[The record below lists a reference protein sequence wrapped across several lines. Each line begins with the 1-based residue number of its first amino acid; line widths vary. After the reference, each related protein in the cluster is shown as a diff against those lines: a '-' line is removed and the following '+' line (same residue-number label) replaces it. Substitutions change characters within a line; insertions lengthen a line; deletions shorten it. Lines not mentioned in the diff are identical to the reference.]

1 MLQAGRPTQ
10 SSFGKRSITSP
21 RAKPATQPARMP
33 RALPGVSDYAQATDP
48 DTTVQP
54 KASGSGSVVW
64 AYIKA
69 CATAFAIVI
78 ALSVLFGGSHNS
90 FADKSFFQNIVGMVV
105 APTLGGVLAV
115 PAFLLAQVVA
125 FLGIRR
131 GVADV
136 LVGGVLGSAWLL
148 LALSDGKAI
157 NAQHYAFLLGGCFG
171 GFAFWRA
178 QGYPGTTSTTAA
190 VLDQVYARVR

>member
-1 MLQAGRPTQ
+1 MASAQV
-10 SSFGKRSITSP
+10 
-21 RAKPATQPARMP
+21 KPAGQPARAP
-33 RALPGVSDYAQATDP
+33 RASIADVSEAGQAVDP
-48 DTTVQP
+48 DSLVMS
-54 KASGSGSVVW
+54 KASARGSIAW
-64 AYIKA
+64 AYVNA
-69 CATAFAIVI
+69 CAAAFATVI
-78 ALSVLFGGSHNS
+78 AISVLFGGSHS
-90 FADKSFFQNIVGMVV
+90 PLADKSFFQNIVGMVV
-105 APTLGGVLAV
+105 APTLGGVMAI
-115 PAFLLAQVVA
+115 PAFLLAQAVA